1 MRKALTGL
9 GVVAVALI
17 AVNIT
22 VGIIDARRCLVGSKV
37 H

>member
-9 GVVAVALI
+9 GVVAATLF
-17 AVNIT
+17 AVNVT
-22 VGIIDARRCLVGSKV
+22 VGLLDVHRCLAGSKA

>member
-22 VGIIDARRCLVGSKV
+22 VGALDARRCLIGNGGQ
-37 H
+37 

>member
-9 GVVAVALI
+9 GVVAATLF
-17 AVNIT
+17 AVNVT